1 MKAIETKNLRF
12 GYTKKTGTLK
22 NVNID
27 INEGEFVCVLGH
39 NGSGKSTLAKILV
52 GLLLEYSGEVY
63 IMGELLTEENV
74 DKLRQNIGIV
84 FQNPDNQFVGVTVRD
99 DIAFGLE
106 NRCYKKEDMDNVI
119 DEYSKIVG
127 MEKFLDSNPE
137 NLSGGQKQRVAIA
150 RGLCMNPDIM
160 LFDEPT
166 SALDPELVGEVLDIM
181 KKLAEEGMT
190 MIVVTHEMK
199 FAKEVST
206 KVVFMNE
213 GVILE
218 SGTPDEIFNNP
229 KEARTK
235 EFLKRV

>member
-106 NRCYKKEDMDNVI
+106 NRCYKKEDMDIII

-150 RGLCMNPDIM
+150 SVLAFKPNIII
-160 LFDEPT
+160 FDEAT
-166 SALDPELVGEVLDIM
+166 SALDYESERIIQNNLKSICKGRTVLIIAHRLSTIKDANMVMSIDRGKLIEFGRPEELLKTNGLYRY
-181 KKLAEEGMT
+181 LYSQQEG
-190 MIVVTHEMK
+190 K
-199 FAKEVST
+199 
-206 KVVFMNE
+206 
-213 GVILE
+213 
-218 SGTPDEIFNNP
+218 
-229 KEARTK
+229 
-235 EFLKRV
+235 